1 MKIVADIGLRGI
13 DKILPL
19 MNGLEFFDINLL
31 ETNEITS
38 YAIKETDILLIRS
51 QTKIDRLLLSGS
63 NIKWIGSATAGIDH
77 IDKQYL
83 KDNGIGWFNASGC
96 NSLSVCNYVLSC
108 LYVLSSNGLFKK
120 NDTVGILGFGNI
132 GSKLKKILDNL
143 GINNCAY
150 DPFIRNKYLSEIDDV
165 MNCELLTIHTPLTFE
180 GQFPTQNMINKRY
193 LSLTKSHSII
203 NTSRGGIVDEKRV
216 LDSHINY
223 IADVWENEPNPH
235 IASIEKSYIATPHIA
250 GHSQEGKLN
259 GTIAVLIELMN
270 QLNLSKDVMA
280 ENIQT
285 LKEYVDKKN
294 NKYKSLKDFY
304 KEYSVITESNNFKR
318 RAHCALNKCVDNF
331 SQIRSDHPERNDLV
345 FFDSQ

>member
-1 MKIVADIGLRGI
+1 
-13 DKILPL
+13 

-132 GSKLKKILDNL
+132 GSKLKK
-143 GINNCAY
+143 
-150 DPFIRNKYLSEIDDV
+150 F
-165 MNCELLTIHTPLTFE
+165 
-180 GQFPTQNMINKRY
+180 
-193 LSLTKSHSII
+193 
-203 NTSRGGIVDEKRV
+203 
-216 LDSHINY
+216 
-223 IADVWENEPNPH
+223 
-235 IASIEKSYIATPHIA
+235 
-250 GHSQEGKLN
+250 
-259 GTIAVLIELMN
+259 
-270 QLNLSKDVMA
+270 
-280 ENIQT
+280 
-285 LKEYVDKKN
+285 
-294 NKYKSLKDFY
+294 
-304 KEYSVITESNNFKR
+304 
-318 RAHCALNKCVDNF
+318 
-331 SQIRSDHPERNDLV
+331 
-345 FFDSQ
+345 